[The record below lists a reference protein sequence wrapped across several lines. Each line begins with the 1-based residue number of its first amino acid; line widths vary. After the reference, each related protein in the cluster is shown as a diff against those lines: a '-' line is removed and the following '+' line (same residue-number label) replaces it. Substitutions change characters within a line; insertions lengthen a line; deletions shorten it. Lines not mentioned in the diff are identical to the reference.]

1 MCIIY
6 TEQKEKR
13 YMYFQCKITLNRS
26 YNLHILF
33 MSKCKNVFK
42 ALKMNIT
49 TKAGKLKSTDQF
61 DSRRGQ
67 NWKKQLRNTL

>member
-1 MCIIY
+1 MQALYIIMFCIFFFFFY
-6 TEQKEKR
+6 
-13 YMYFQCKITLNRS
+13 Y
-26 YNLHILF
+26 F
-33 MSKCKNVFK
+33 MSKCSEMSK

-67 NWKKQLRNTL
+67 NLKIQF